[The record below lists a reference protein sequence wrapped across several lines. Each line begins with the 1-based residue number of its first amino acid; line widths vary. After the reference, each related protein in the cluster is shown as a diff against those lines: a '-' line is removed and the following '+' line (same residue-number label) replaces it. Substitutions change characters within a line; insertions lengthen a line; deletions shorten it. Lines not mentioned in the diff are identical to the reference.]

1 MRRVLMGTVR
11 FVIFRACLS
20 IVCGIVL
27 GFVIMEMPPDV
38 RTAMIKMAQFER
50 EHRAV
55 PLMSHQ
61 ALIFLVALSCAML
74 GTPRGLL
81 PGMKKRVA

>member
-1 MRRVLMGTVR
+1 
-11 FVIFRACLS
+11 
-20 IVCGIVL
+20 
-27 GFVIMEMPPDV
+27 
-38 RTAMIKMAQFER
+38 MIKMAQFER